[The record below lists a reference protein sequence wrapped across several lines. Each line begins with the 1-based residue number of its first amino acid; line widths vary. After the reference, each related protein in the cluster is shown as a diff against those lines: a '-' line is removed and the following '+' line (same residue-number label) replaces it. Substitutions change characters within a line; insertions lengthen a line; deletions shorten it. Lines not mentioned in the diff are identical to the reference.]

1 MEYVYDLFDKND
13 VRIETTTSLG
23 SIGTMLFL
31 QGGYVVANSGNIKV
45 TLKTVDDFDGFKE
58 ARERSIWIRTKPKM
72 KAPPQDTVKKDAINP
87 SHYQTLF
94 DVPYSGEYQW
104 LEHLQ
109 YHKHYRDNPE
119 GFKLAVEMQVR
130 KYLDRCGNKDAE
142 GQELMKALWYLKFLA
157 AFVKNGNK
165 PIFVKDIEVIL
176 AQPAS

>member
-23 SIGTMLFL
+23 SVGTMLFL
-31 QGGYVVANSGNIKV
+31 QGGYVVANSGDSKV

-58 ARERSIWIRTKPKM
+58 ARERSIWIKSRPKTKVQVF
-72 KAPPQDTVKKDAINP
+72 AKDAINP
-87 SHYQTLF
+87 SHYQALF

-142 GQELMKALWYLKFLA
+142 GQELMKALWYLKFLT

-165 PIFVKDIEVIL
+165 PIFVKDIETIL
-176 AQPAS
+176 AQSAS